1 VASLFVETQ
10 EHSMATAEQMKE
22 QRRLLQAQMDEL
34 QRQEDEAA
42 AAALTAQGQ
51 PLEDAIQRA
60 TTAEALV
67 VQLQDSVVQLQDS
80 VVQLQASSE
89 QLATENR
96 ALERKNI
103 ELRGKVEDLT
113 TGISGAVQTVLDGVA
128 QSADALKQA
137 SNNMAIL
144 ESNAKGFSR
153 QLQSILDKVNRGVVT
168 NQDTST
174 ARTSGTLR

>member
-1 VASLFVETQ
+1 
-10 EHSMATAEQMKE
+10 MATAEELKDK
-22 QRRLLQAQMDEL
+22 QRSLQAMMDEV
-34 QRQEDEAA
+34 QRQVKAQEDAELA
-42 AAALTAQGQ
+42 AQGQ

-67 VQLQDSVVQLQDS
+67 VQLQDSL
-80 VVQLQASSE
+80 VQLQARSE

-113 TGISGAVQTVLDGVA
+113 AGVSGAVQIVLNGVA

-144 ESNAKGFSR
+144 EANAKGHCKN
-153 QLQSILDKVNRGVVT
+153 LQSVVEAITRGIAT
-168 NQDTST
+168 KQDTSA